1 MPSEIVRRSPV
12 SASAPATDRGA
23 DEAERSVALRARTTD
38 RGAGDAQPS
47 AALRAPVTAA
57 GADAAVPPG
66 RAWELVLRRIEADLV
81 SGALRPGQHLPP
93 ERALAAELGV
103 GRSSVREAFRVL
115 EVMGLIRTATG
126 SGPQSGAIVIAT
138 PTGGMSALLRLQVAA
153 QGFPLDDVVRT
164 RLVLEDAVVTA
175 MAAAPDRDTG
185 RAHELLAAM
194 DAPDLTPSEFLA
206 LDAQL
211 HLSLAEASGNTVIAA
226 IMAGLRSSI
235 ESYVQAG
242 VAAIQDWDAMATR
255 LRAEHQALVAAIDA
269 ADVDAARTLVH
280 AHITGYY
287 TSAGLT
293 RDLHPKY

>member
-1 MPSEIVRRSPV
+1 MTEQPARAWRLVLEHIERDLLDGRLGPGDRLPSEREL
-12 SASAPATDRGA
+12 ATD
-23 DEAERSVALRARTTD
+23 
-38 RGAGDAQPS
+38 
-47 AALRAPVTAA
+47 
-57 GADAAVPPG
+57 
-66 RAWELVLRRIEADLV
+66 
-81 SGALRPGQHLPP
+81 
-93 ERALAAELGV
+93 LGV

-153 QGFPLDDVVRT
+153 QGFRLDDVVRT

-175 MAAAPDRDTG
+175 MASSPDRDTT
-185 RAHELLAAM
+185 RARQLLEAM
-194 DAPDLTPSEFLA
+194 DAPGLAPAEFLA

-226 IMAGLRSSI
+226 MMAGLRSSI

-242 VAAIQDWDAMATR
+242 VSTIPDWDAMATR
-255 LRAEHQALVAAIDA
+255 LRAEHHALVDAIDA
-269 ADVDAARTLVH
+269 ADAETARSLVH
-280 AHITGYY
+280 THITGYY

-293 RDLHPKY
+293 RDIDPQN

>member
-1 MPSEIVRRSPV
+1 MPDQPARAWQLVLEHIERDLLDGRLGPGDRLPSERDL
-12 SASAPATDRGA
+12 ASD
-23 DEAERSVALRARTTD
+23 
-38 RGAGDAQPS
+38 
-47 AALRAPVTAA
+47 
-57 GADAAVPPG
+57 
-66 RAWELVLRRIEADLV
+66 
-81 SGALRPGQHLPP
+81 
-93 ERALAAELGV
+93 LGV

-175 MAAAPDRDTG
+175 MATSPDRDTTH
-185 RAHELLAAM
+185 AHELLDAM
-194 DAPDLTPSEFLA
+194 DAAGLTPGEFLA

-226 IMAGLRSSI
+226 MMAGLRSSI

-242 VAAIQDWDAMATR
+242 VAAIEDWESMVTR
-255 LRAEHQALVAAIDA
+255 LRAEHHALVAAIDA
-269 ADVDAARTLVH
+269 ADAEAARSLVH

-293 RDLHPKY
+293 RDIHPQI